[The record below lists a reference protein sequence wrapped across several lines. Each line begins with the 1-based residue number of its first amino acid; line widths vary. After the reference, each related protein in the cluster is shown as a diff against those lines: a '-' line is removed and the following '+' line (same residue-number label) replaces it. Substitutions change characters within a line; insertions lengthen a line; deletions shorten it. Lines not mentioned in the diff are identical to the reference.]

1 MTGPSLGSDRR
12 LHAGLVVMFFSLVY
26 NISLLVVLTLNFFLF
41 EPKIVLVL
49 RLTRLSSS
57 RRFMSIGFT
66 SADLASQRSS
76 CLCQDY
82 NILLLFKRDI
92 LYTGNVEYILLC
104 LCLKQ
109 KIIKIN
115 LNRHSQIYNNHEHLV
130 ISLEKFSSFNGNLA
144 HEQQISQ
151 LFARTGSFLDLVI
164 SQVELI
170 EKDKEKFHSS

>member
-1 MTGPSLGSDRR
+1 MTGPSLGSDHR
-12 LHAGLVVMFFSLVY
+12 LHAGLVVMFSTLVY

-66 SADLASQRSS
+66 SADLASQMSS

-109 KIIKIN
+109 KIIKIKQAFTN
-115 LNRHSQIYNNHEHLV
+115 IQQPRASRYFFWEIFKFQWKSGARATNFPAVCADRNFSW
-130 ISLEKFSSFNGNLA
+130 SCDFSSGTNWKSQREIPLLA
-144 HEQQISQ
+144 
-151 LFARTGSFLDLVI
+151 
-164 SQVELI
+164 
-170 EKDKEKFHSS
+170 